1 MTNPKRWRA
10 SKDIQNRAREL
21 RKNMTAAE
29 KKLWNVLRAK
39 QLDGLYFRRQ
49 HAVGSYIVDFFCSKE
64 NLVIE
69 VDGGSHLEQ
78 VEYDKERTRWL
89 EEEKGY
95 RVIRF
100 TNDDVFKSINEV
112 VERIREVVKSP

>member
-1 MTNPKRWRA
+1 MQNTKRWRA
-10 SKDIQNRAREL
+10 SKQIQERAKEL

-29 KKLWNVLRAK
+29 KELWSVLRGK
-39 QLDGLYFRRQ
+39 QLDGFYFRRQ
-49 HAVGSYIVDFFCSKE
+49 HAVGAYIVDFICLVE

-78 VEYDKERTRWL
+78 IEYDAERTRWL

-95 RVIRF
+95 CVIRF
-100 TNDDVFKSINEV
+100 TNDDVFKSMNEV
-112 VERIREVVKSP
+112 VEKIREVLNK